1 MLRVIVL
8 VNAVAL
14 NLYRADNFARPAA
27 GVACVVVMTGWTAV
41 AIWAYAEPRRRT
53 PGLLLADLAVA
64 EALILVS
71 PMVKGEG
78 MQATVPGFW
87 VMGALFAW
95 AIHWRWLGGLVA
107 GVALALSDLA
117 VRSHVTQANYGNVFL
132 LLIGGPIVGF
142 MCASLAQMADERDR
156 AERAAAAAAERARLA
171 RAVHDGVLQVLALV
185 QRRGAELGGDAAD
198 LGRLAGEQEV
208 ALRTLIRRQD
218 AVEVPA
224 GSGPAPDA
232 DLTSALTR
240 LEATRRVTVAA
251 PAQPVLL
258 PAEVV
263 DELVS
268 VVAACLDNVAV
279 HVGRR
284 RRRGCC
290 WRSSRTGCRCRSA
303 TRGPAS
309 RGPPRP
315 GRPRRD
321 AWASPS
327 PSGAGSP
334 TSAAPPTW
342 SPVRS
347 APSGSSPCRGRD
359 RRGPRRGGRWGVSRR
374 FRPYARLRDD
384 PRRAPVPRPRPGSRT
399 PPAGPAGRDGDA
411 VDGR

>member
-1 MLRVIVL
+1 LFRALAVLRVIVL
-8 VNAVAL
+8 VNALAL

-64 EALILVS
+64 EALILLS
-71 PMVKGEG
+71 PIVKGEG

-117 VRSHVTQANYGNVFL
+117 VRGHVTQANYGNVFL

-142 MCASLAQMADERDR
+142 MCASLARMADERDR

-198 LGRLAGEQEV
+198 LGRLAGEQEA

-218 AVEVPA
+218 AVEVPP

-251 PAQPVLL
+251 PARPVLL

-279 HVGRR
+279 HVGPEAPAWVLLEELPDRLSLSVR
-284 RRRGCC
+284 DE
-290 WRSSRTGCRCRSA
+290 
-303 TRGPAS
+303 GP
-309 RGPPRP
+309 GIPE
-315 GRPRRD
+315 GRLD
-321 AWASPS
+321 Q
-327 PSGAGSP
+327 
-334 TSAAPPTW
+334 AAREGRLGV
-342 SPVRS
+342 SES
-347 APSGSSPCRGRD
+347 IRGRVAD
-359 RRGPRRGGRWGVSRR
+359 LGGTADLVTGSFGTEWE
-374 FRPYARLRDD
+374 FT
-384 PRRAPVPRPRPGSRT
+384 VPRAGHQ
-399 PPAGPAGRDGDA
+399 AGPEAGRTVG
-411 VDGR
+411 G

>member
-1 MLRVIVL
+1 LFRALAVLRVIVL
-8 VNAVAL
+8 VNALAL
-14 NLYRADNFARPAA
+14 NLYRADNFTRPAA
-27 GVACVVVMTGWTAV
+27 GVACVVVMALWTAV

-53 PGLLLADLAVA
+53 LGLLLADLAVA

-71 PMVKGEG
+71 PIVKGEG

-107 GVALALSDLA
+107 GVALSVADLA
-117 VRSHVTQANYGNVFL
+117 VRGHVTQANFGNVFL

-142 MCASLAQMADERDR
+142 LCASLTQMADERDR

-218 AVEVPA
+218 AVDVLT
-224 GSGPAPDA
+224 GSADTTA

-258 PAEVV
+258 PADVV
-263 DELVS
+263 DELVA
-268 VVAACLDNVAV
+268 VVAACLDNVAA
-279 HVGRR
+279 HVGADAPAWVLLERLPDR
-284 RRRGCC
+284 LSLSVRDEGPGIPDGRLDQAAHEGRLGVAESIRG
-290 WRSSRTGCRCRSA
+290 RIADLGGTADLVTGA
-303 TRGPAS
+303 FGTEWEFTVPIPA
-309 RGPPRP
+309 
-315 GRPRRD
+315 
-321 AWASPS
+321 
-327 PSGAGSP
+327 
-334 TSAAPPTW
+334 
-342 SPVRS
+342 VRS
-347 APSGSSPCRGRD
+347 AP
-359 RRGPRRGGRWGVSRR
+359 
-374 FRPYARLRDD
+374 
-384 PRRAPVPRPRPGSRT
+384 
-399 PPAGPAGRDGDA
+399 
-411 VDGR
+411 